1 MKKGMRVIEVENLVK
16 FYGDFKVLHGLSFQV
31 SVGRVCGFLGPNGSG
46 KSTTMDILAG
56 LLGPSDGTARICGF
70 DVVKQPQE
78 VKANV
83 GYLPD
88 NPPLHREMLVEDYV
102 DYVGRLRGLKGAARK
117 AAVERVLDDCDVMDV
132 RNRVIGNLSKG
143 YRQRVALCSALVHQP
158 KVLILD
164 EPTEGLDPN
173 QIVHIRNLIRKL
185 ALDRTVILSSHILSE
200 VQATCEEV
208 IIINQGAIAA
218 KTTLADD
225 SAQQRSFVFRF
236 IDRAAAAREWLGKQS
251 FVGRVENVRDDEHAV
266 VVNFSEKMWN
276 DGQEKVV
283 AEANEKLVREGYKVS
298 EIREHRTGL
307 ESLFFDVI
315 KSQSTSGTS
324 AVAR

>member
-1 MKKGMRVIEVENLVK
+1 VIEVEGLVK
-16 FYGDFKVLHGLSFQV
+16 YYGDFRVLHGLTFNV
-31 SVGRVCGFLGPNGSG
+31 AVGRVCGFLGPNGSG

-56 LLGPSDGTARICGF
+56 LLGPSEGTARICGF
-70 DVVKQPQE
+70 DVVKDPQL

-88 NPPLHREMLVEDYV
+88 NPPLHKEMLVEDFV
-102 DYVGRLRGLKGAARK
+102 DYVAKLRGLKSSARK
-117 AAVERVLDDCDVMDV
+117 AAVDRVLDECDVMDV
-132 RNRVIGNLSKG
+132 RKRVIGNLSKG

-173 QIVHIRNLIRKL
+173 QIVHIRNLIKKL

-200 VQATCEEV
+200 VQATCEDV
-208 IIINQGAIAA
+208 IIINHGAIAA
-218 KTTLADD
+218 RTTLVDD
-225 SAQQRSFVFRF
+225 ETSQRSFVFRF
-236 IDRAAAAREWLGKQS
+236 LEKVGDAKTWLGKQP
-251 FVGRVENVRDDEHAV
+251 FVGKVDSLRDEAHSV
-266 VVNFSEKMWN
+266 VVSFSEAAWTN
-276 DGQEKVV
+276 GREKTVS
-283 AEANEKLVREGYKVS
+283 EANEKLVKEGFKVS

-315 KSQSTSGTS
+315 KSHAGSQSSPQ
-324 AVAR
+324 APL

>member
-1 MKKGMRVIEVENLVK
+1 MIEVEGLVK
-16 FYGDFKVLHGLSFQV
+16 FYGDFKVLHGLTFSV
-31 SVGRVCGFLGPNGSG
+31 AVGRVCGFLGPNGSG

-70 DVVKQPQE
+70 DVVKQAHD

-88 NPPLHREMLVEDYV
+88 NPPLHREMIVEDFV
-102 DYVGRLRGLKGAARK
+102 DYVAKLRGLGGSARSS
-117 AAVERVLDDCDVMDV
+117 AVERVLDECDVMDV
-132 RNRVIGNLSKG
+132 RKRVIGNLSKG

-173 QIVHIRNLIRKL
+173 QIVHIRNLIKKL

-200 VQATCEEV
+200 VQATCQDV
-208 IIINQGAIAA
+208 IIINQGQIAA

-225 SAQQRSFVFRF
+225 GESQRSFVFRF
-236 IDRAAAAREWLGKQS
+236 LDKVGDARNWLKNQS
-251 FVGRVENVRDDEHAV
+251 YVGGAEVLRSDDHSV
-266 VVNFSEKMWN
+266 VVNFSESYWTAGRDKGIA
-276 DGQEKVV
+276 DV
-283 AEANEKLVREGYKVS
+283 NEKLIKEGYRIC

-307 ESLFFDVI
+307 ESLFFNVI
-315 KSQSTSGTS
+315 KSQSTGQ
-324 AVAR
+324 AVSQ